1 MAAHLDD
8 LEERLDALDARIE
21 RQEKLIERITLNLYD
36 VVDAVVKAQERLAAV
51 AEHAHVPEA
60 ALPADDAVVDFT
72 AYARAKAHGG

>member
-8 LEERLDALDARIE
+8 LEARLDALHARIE

-72 AYARAKAHGG
+72 AYARAKAQGG